1 CSCRPP
7 PQRHSSPTCR
17 TIATTNCAYFLN
29 QTHAQHHL
37 SKQFQM
43 TQIDNALIDHLA
55 NLTRLVFDDEE
66 KLIIQQDLEK
76 VVGFFEKIS
85 ELDTSNVEPLVYVNE
100 DEYNVWREDV
110 PQNLTTQTEALRNAP
125 LKDEHYFLVPKV
137 IQK

>member
-1 CSCRPP
+1 
-7 PQRHSSPTCR
+7 
-17 TIATTNCAYFLN
+17 
-29 QTHAQHHL
+29 
-37 SKQFQM
+37 M

-55 NLTRLVFDDEE
+55 NLTRLAFNDEE
-66 KLIIQQDLEK
+66 KLLVQQDLEK

-85 ELDTSNVEPLVYVNE
+85 ELDTNDVEPLVYINE

-110 PQNLTTQTEALRNAP
+110 PQNLTTQAEALQNAP

>member
-1 CSCRPP
+1 
-7 PQRHSSPTCR
+7 
-17 TIATTNCAYFLN
+17 
-29 QTHAQHHL
+29 
-37 SKQFQM
+37 M